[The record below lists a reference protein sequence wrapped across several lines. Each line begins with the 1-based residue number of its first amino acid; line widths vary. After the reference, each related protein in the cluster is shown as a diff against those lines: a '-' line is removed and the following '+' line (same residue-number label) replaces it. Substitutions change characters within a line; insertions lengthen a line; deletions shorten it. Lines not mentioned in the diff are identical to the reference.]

1 MTSKELL
8 YIDDTLGHLELVCE
22 YLDSVCDCLEDDAN
36 DLIMDIKDKNQK
48 MFDDFMK
55 LIK

>member
-36 DLIMDIKDKNQK
+36 DLIMDIKEKNQK

>member
-1 MTSKELL
+1 MTGKELM
-8 YIDDTLGHLELVCE
+8 YIDDTLGHLELIGE
-22 YLDSVCDCLEDDAN
+22 YIDNVCDCLEDDAN
-36 DLIMDIKDKNQK
+36 SLIMDIKDQNQK